1 MRVSLL
7 TPLAAAALLLAA
19 CQPESSPP
27 PAATTAMPDVQTEVS
42 LPVSLNEV
50 MVALVNHAA
59 DPIWAAT
66 WNNPE
71 SDRDWRELERLA
83 YQIQIG
89 GALMQYPG
97 TGPLDAQWVADERW
111 MEWSSQMS
119 RDGQRAVNAL
129 RSRDMDL
136 IFDAGSRLVETCE
149 ACHTAFRPDIPTMGM
164 FGELSQLPPVS
175 LPGDE

>member
-1 MRVSLL
+1 MRITILPL
-7 TPLAAAALLLAA
+7 TLAAAGLLAA
-19 CQPESSPP
+19 CQPESPATQAPP
-27 PAATTAMPDVQTEVS
+27 VAPEVRTEVS

-71 SDRDWRELERLA
+71 TDRDWRELERLA

-97 TGPLDAQWVADERW
+97 TGPLDAEWVADARW
-111 MEWSSQMS
+111 MEWSQQMS
-119 RDGQRAVNAL
+119 NDGRRAVNAL

-175 LPGDE
+175 LPE